1 MSKRY
6 ALDFLCAQGEHI
18 TDAHTLCPNLDI
30 IVVLTDKMRLV
41 LVSRLI
47 LDKVSNL
54 TQKIQT
60 FDTDRLFNEQ
70 KLLFN

>member
-54 TQKIQT
+54 T
-60 FDTDRLFNEQ
+60 
-70 KLLFN
+70 

>member
-6 ALDFLCAQGEHI
+6 SLDFVCIQGEHI
-18 TDAHTLCPNLDI
+18 TDAHMLSPDLDI

-47 LDKVSNL
+47 LDKFRNL
-54 TQKIQT
+54 T
-60 FDTDRLFNEQ
+60 
-70 KLLFN
+70 